1 MIADGVELQPSE
13 DEVLQEEPPSFST
26 IPVRVVAVDAP
37 VRVQAL
43 PRKTGS
49 TSTRVIGST
58 PVRVAT
64 ADPYR
69 AQLTIMSMDQNIY
82 VAFTRHGS
90 EEVLTS
96 SIWPKLVPMVIT
108 AVTDVWVVS
117 AAAQRDDTSVS
128 ITMERWATGSEHA
141 DQ

>member
-1 MIADGVELQPSE
+1 MTDAVQMQPTE
-13 DEVLQEEPPSFST
+13 HEVLQEEPPSFTT

-37 VRVQAL
+37 VRVQEL

-49 TSTRVIGST
+49 TSTRTIGST
-58 PVRVAT
+58 AVKVAT

-69 AQLTIMSMDQNIY
+69 AQLTLMSMTQDIY

-117 AAAQRDDTSVS
+117 GAAGRDDTLVS
-128 ITMERWATGSEHA
+128 ITMERWATGSEHG